1 MTGSRDFC
9 RSDQSGSNFVSYI
22 DMKIPQPLGKCA
34 QVKYILARNGKDQ
47 GHRIAGFEGGI
58 STPLYQYCIGQQNQC
73 LTSAADPAR
82 KLLLPKPVLVLHS
95 VLPTT
100 FSLLLFP
107 LVNLFSTA
115 VCLHL
120 LRSINK
126 KYQTNLSSLSC
137 ASDPIV
143 TRISYN

>member
-1 MTGSRDFC
+1 
-9 RSDQSGSNFVSYI
+9 
-22 DMKIPQPLGKCA
+22 
-34 QVKYILARNGKDQ
+34 
-47 GHRIAGFEGGI
+47 
-58 STPLYQYCIGQQNQC
+58 
-73 LTSAADPAR
+73 
-82 KLLLPKPVLVLHS
+82 VLVLHS

-126 KYQTNLSSLSC
+126 NYQTNLSSLSC